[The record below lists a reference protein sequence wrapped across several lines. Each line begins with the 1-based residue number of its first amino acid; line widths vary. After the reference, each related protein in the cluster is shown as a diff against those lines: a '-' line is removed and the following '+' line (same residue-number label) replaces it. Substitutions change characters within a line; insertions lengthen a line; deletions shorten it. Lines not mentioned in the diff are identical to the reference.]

1 MSDRDEFGA
10 FLVGF
15 IVGGLS
21 GAVVS
26 LLFAPQSGEETRA
39 LIKDK
44 SIELR
49 DRAQQTTEE
58 ALARAEA
65 AAAEARA
72 RADEFLPYRNPA
84 SAAAKCTTP
93 RANAARRSMMTPAN
107 AANPQSSRF
116 AKAKNSKAKKPPRKF
131 HRNNKTRAWRKPSFS
146 YYESVPAPLL
156 QTPLSPIRFHV
167 RSRRR
172 GGFVQSLEGLDAG
185 DSSQL
190 NRRSRRIA

>member
-21 GAVVS
+21 GAVVA

-49 DRAQQTTEE
+49 DRAQQSAEE

-72 RADEFLPYRNPA
+72 RADELARQLKEQGA
-84 SAAAKCTTP
+84 SAVDAV
-93 RANAARRSMMTPAN
+93 R
-107 AANPQSSRF
+107 
-116 AKAKNSKAKKPPRKF
+116 SKATKQ
-131 HRNNKTRAWRKPSFS
+131 TGSESTPS
-146 YYESVPAPLL
+146 
-156 QTPLSPIRFHV
+156 I
-167 RSRRR
+167 
-172 GGFVQSLEGLDAG
+172 
-185 DSSQL
+185 
-190 NRRSRRIA
+190 

>member
-15 IVGGLS
+15 IVGGLT

-49 DRAQQTTEE
+49 DKASVSAEQ
-58 ALARAEA
+58 ALAKAEA

-72 RADEFLPYRNPA
+72 RADDLARQLRERGMTAYEDVKARGKSALDAVRKTKKDE
-84 SAAAKCTTP
+84 SEAAA
-93 RANAARRSMMTPAN
+93 
-107 AANPQSSRF
+107 
-116 AKAKNSKAKKPPRKF
+116 
-131 HRNNKTRAWRKPSFS
+131 
-146 YYESVPAPLL
+146 
-156 QTPLSPIRFHV
+156 
-167 RSRRR
+167 
-172 GGFVQSLEGLDAG
+172 
-185 DSSQL
+185 
-190 NRRSRRIA
+190 

>member
-21 GAVVS
+21 GAVVA

-49 DRAQQTTEE
+49 DRAQQSAEE

-65 AAAEARA
+65 AAQEARA
-72 RADEFLPYRNPA
+72 RADELARQLKERGHEVYEDVRERGKTAVEAGKNA
-84 SAAAKCTTP
+84 VE
-93 RANAARRSMMTPAN
+93 AARSNIA
-107 AANPQSSRF
+107 
-116 AKAKNSKAKKPPRKF
+116 RK
-131 HRNNKTRAWRKPSFS
+131 TDG
-146 YYESVPAPLL
+146 ES
-156 QTPLSPIRFHV
+156 T
-167 RSRRR
+167 
-172 GGFVQSLEGLDAG
+172 AG
-185 DSSQL
+185 
-190 NRRSRRIA
+190 

>member
-21 GAVVS
+21 GAVVA

-49 DRAQQTTEE
+49 DKAQISAEE
-58 ALARAEA
+58 AIARAEA

-72 RADEFLPYRNPA
+72 RADDL
-84 SAAAKCTTP
+84 
-93 RANAARRSMMTPAN
+93 ARQLRDRG
-107 AANPQSSRF
+107 QGVVEDVRE
-116 AKAKNSKAKKPPRKF
+116 RG
-131 HRNNKTRAWRKPSFS
+131 KTA
-146 YYESVPAPLL
+146 VDA
-156 QTPLSPIRFHV
+156 V
-167 RSRRR
+167 RSKIKRTD
-172 GGFVQSLEGLDAG
+172 ET
-185 DSSQL
+185 SS
-190 NRRSRRIA
+190 SESTAA